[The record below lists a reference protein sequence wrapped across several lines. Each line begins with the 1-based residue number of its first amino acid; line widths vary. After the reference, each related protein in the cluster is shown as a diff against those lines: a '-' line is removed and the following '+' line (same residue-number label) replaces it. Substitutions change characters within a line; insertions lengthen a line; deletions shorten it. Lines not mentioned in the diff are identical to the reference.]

1 MSHKPYR
8 YAFGDEVG
16 DTGLTATEGTSRFFM
31 TVVVLLD
38 DPAPISER
46 IDRLRRELGLPGH
59 VEFKFHRTSDSYRR
73 SFLAALEPYDFV
85 VRALHV
91 EKPTLPTSFQQMKS
105 REFYAFY
112 FNELFQR
119 IPPDELGQ
127 TILVLDQFGGARSTR
142 RELRKRMRERDGQVL
157 FFRKVSLKRS
167 RGDNLL
173 QVADM
178 IGGAIFRELTEG
190 DSSFLDLVRSKVRVW
205 RFEGKEN
212 PPS

>member
-1 MSHKPYR
+1 LSHKPYR

-31 TVVVLLD
+31 AVVVLLD

-73 SFLAALEPYDFV
+73 SFLAALEPYGFV
-85 VRALHV
+85 VRALYV
-91 EKPTLPTSFQQMKS
+91 EKSTLPTSFQQMKS

-119 IPPDELGQ
+119 IPTDELGQ

-142 RELRKRMRERDGQVL
+142 RELRKRVREKDGQVL

-190 DSSFLDLVRSKVRVW
+190 DSSFLDLVRNKVRVW
-205 RFEGKEN
+205 RFEVKEN